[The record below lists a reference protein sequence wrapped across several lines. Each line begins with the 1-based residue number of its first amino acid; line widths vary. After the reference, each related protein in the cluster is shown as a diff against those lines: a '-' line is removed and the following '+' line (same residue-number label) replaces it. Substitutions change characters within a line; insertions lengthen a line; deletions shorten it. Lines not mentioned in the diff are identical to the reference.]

1 MARRRSNPVLERLK
15 YEVSNELGY
24 INANPQDFNFEV
36 SEELSISSGSGI
48 NNNLQ
53 KQYSDFLNKS
63 KFEIANELGI
73 QLNNGYNGDIT
84 SRDAG
89 RIGGRLGGK
98 IGGNMVRKMVQFA
111 QNHMINNGGQL

>member
-1 MARRRSNPVLERLK
+1 MARRRSNPVLDRLK

-36 SEELSISSGSGI
+36 SEELGFSSGSGI

-63 KFEIANELGI
+63 KFEVANELGI
-73 QLNNGYNGDIT
+73 ALNHGYNGDLT

-98 IGGNMVRKMVQFA
+98 IGGNMVRKMVEFA